1 MLDGF
6 NNTWGIIR
14 ELGVPSAFL
23 ISTSSAF
30 ANTYIYIYIYIYFL
44 LFPAQVLPEITNEQE
59 SFIKRVLKIP
69 FNQRKLKDLVTLDT
83 IHTFYSGLVP
93 MPEACR
99 LQAYTHHHKFFFL
112 AYLSSISTLFLT
124 PAVVLLCFLFQRWT

>member
-30 ANTYIYIYIYIYFL
+30 ANTYIYIYIFL
-44 LFPAQVLPEITNEQE
+44 VVSSPSP
-59 SFIKRVLKIP
+59 SRDY
-69 FNQRKLKDLVTLDT
+69 QRAREFYQARLKDSLQ
-83 IHTFYSGLVP
+83 
-93 MPEACR
+93 PEEVER
-99 LQAYTHHHKFFFL
+99 FSYT
-112 AYLSSISTLFLT
+112 
-124 PAVVLLCFLFQRWT
+124 